1 MLTSL
6 HPGEREGGRVVK
18 GLTSDYQLTLPAIL
32 RRAEALYGPK
42 EIVTRRPDKSFH
54 RYAYADFVRRA
65 KKLAVALG
73 ELGLEKSDRVAT
85 LAWNNHQHLEAYFGV
100 PCSGMVLHTIN
111 PRLSADDLAY
121 IINHAEDRVLL
132 VDETTVGLL
141 DGFGDQVDLDHVFVL
156 SADGSAPEGLESYEE
171 LLSGADEDRFE
182 YPAFDENDAAAMCY
196 TSGTTGRPKGALYSH
211 RAICLHSMASA
222 MTDMLGIRE
231 RDVVMP
237 VVPMFHVNAWGL
249 PFTSTLVG
257 AKQVLPGPHLDP
269 ESLLEDMSNEKVTI
283 TAGVPTIFLGVLRKL
298 DENPDAY
305 DLSSVRDMII
315 GGSAAPEGM
324 IRAFE
329 ERHGLHVLHAWGMSE
344 TTPLGTVCNLSSLT
358 DGASEEERYKV
369 QAKQGPPGP
378 FIEVRAR
385 GDEDFVP
392 WDGESMG
399 ELEVRGPWVSG
410 AYFNTEEGQEKFIE
424 DGWFKTGDIVTID
437 ENGYVEI
444 QDRTKDLIKSGGE
457 WISSVALENALV
469 AHDAV
474 AEAAVIAVPDERW
487 GERPLGVVVL
497 KEDAEAT
504 EEELVSHLAADHPK
518 WSLPDAIEFVDEI
531 PHTATGKA
539 LKMALRERYSA
550 TRKPR
555 ASLG

>member
-6 HPGEREGGRVVK
+6 HRGKGKEDALK
-18 GLTSDYQLTLPAIL
+18 GLTSDYQLTLPAML

-42 EIVTRRPDKSFH
+42 EIVTRRPDRSFH
-54 RYAYADFVRRA
+54 RYTYADFVRRA
-65 KKLAVALG
+65 KRLAVALG
-73 ELGLEKSDRVAT
+73 GLGLEKSDRVAT
-85 LAWNNHQHLEAYFGV
+85 LAWNNHQHLEAYFGI
-100 PCSGMVLHTIN
+100 PSAGMVLHTIN
-111 PRLSADDLAY
+111 PRLSPDDLAY
-121 IINHAEDRVLL
+121 IMNHAEDRVLL
-132 VDETTVGLL
+132 IDETMVKLL
-141 DGFGDQVDLDHVFVL
+141 DGFRDQVNLDHVYVL
-156 SADGSAPEGLESYEE
+156 SSDGSAPEGLESYED
-171 LLSGADEDRFE
+171 LLSGADEERFE
-182 YPAFDENDAAAMCY
+182 YPDFDEDDAAAMCY

-222 MTDMLGIRE
+222 MSDMLGLRE

-269 ESLLEDMSNEKVTI
+269 ESLLEDMGNEKVTV
-283 TAGVPTIFLGVLRKL
+283 TAGVPTIFFGVLSKL
-298 DENPDAY
+298 DEDPEAY
-305 DLSSVRDMII
+305 DLSSVRAMII

-324 IRAFE
+324 IRAFDD
-329 ERHGLHVLHAWGMSE
+329 RHGLYVLHAWGMTE
-344 TTPLGTVCNLSSLT
+344 TTPLGTICNLSSQM
-358 DGASEEERYKV
+358 DEEPEDERYRIR
-369 QAKQGPPGP
+369 ATQGLPGA

-385 GDEDFVP
+385 GDEGFVA

-410 AYFNTEEGQEKFIE
+410 AYFNTEEGDDKFTE
-424 DGWFKTGDIVTID
+424 DGWFRTGDIVTI
-437 ENGYVEI
+437 EPSGYVEI

-457 WISSVALENALV
+457 WISSVALENSLM

-474 AEAAVIAVPDERW
+474 AEAAVIAIADERW

-497 KEDAEAT
+497 KEGEEAT
-504 EEELVSHLAADHPK
+504 EEELLSHLASDHPK
-518 WSLPDAIEFVDEI
+518 WSLPDAIEFVEEI

-539 LKMALRERYSA
+539 LKMTLRERYSDYTSA
-550 TRKPR
+550 K
-555 ASLG
+555 G

>member
-1 MLTSL
+1 VL
-6 HPGEREGGRVVK
+6 K
-18 GLTSDYQLTLPAIL
+18 GLTSDYQLTLPAML

-54 RYAYADFVRRA
+54 RYTYADFVGRA

-85 LAWNNHQHLEAYFGV
+85 LAWNNYQHLEAYFGV
-100 PCSGMVLHTIN
+100 PSAGLVLHTIN

-121 IINHAEDRVLL
+121 IIDHAGDRVLL
-132 VDETTVGLL
+132 VDETMVRLL
-141 DGFGDQVDLDHVFVL
+141 EAIEGRVELDHVYVL
-156 SADGSAPEGLESYEE
+156 SGDGSAPEGLESYEE
-171 LLSGADEDRFE
+171 LLSGADESQFE
-182 YPAFDENDAAAMCY
+182 YPDFDESDAAAMCY

-222 MTDMLGIRE
+222 MTDMLGIAE

-269 ESLLEDMSNEKVTI
+269 ESLLEDMAGEKVTI
-283 TAGVPTIFLGVLRKL
+283 TAGVPTIFFGVLHKL
-298 DENPDAY
+298 DEDPGAY
-305 DLSSVRDMII
+305 DLSSVRAMII

-324 IRAFE
+324 IRAFD
-329 ERHGLHVLHAWGMSE
+329 ERHNLHVLHAWGMTE
-344 TTPLGTVCNLSSLT
+344 TTPLGTVCHLSSLM
-358 DGASEEERYKV
+358 DGEPEAERYRIR
-369 QAKQGPPGP
+369 AKQGIPGA

-385 GDEDFVP
+385 GDEGFVP

-410 AYFNTEEGQEKFIE
+410 AYFNTEEGQDKFTD
-424 DGWFKTGDIVTID
+424 DGWFRTGDIVTI
-437 ENGYVEI
+437 EPSGYVEI

-457 WISSVALENALV
+457 WISSVALENSLM

-474 AEAAVIAVPDERW
+474 AEAAVIAVPNERW

-504 EEELVSHLAADHPK
+504 EEELLEHLASDHPK

-539 LKMALRERYSA
+539 LKMALRERYSDYTSA
-550 TRKPR
+550 K
-555 ASLG
+555 G

>member
-1 MLTSL
+1 M
-6 HPGEREGGRVVK
+6 K
-18 GLTSDYQLTLPAIL
+18 GLTSDYQLTLPAML

-54 RYAYADFVRRA
+54 RYTYADFVRRA

-73 ELGLEKSDRVAT
+73 GLGLRKSDRVAT

-100 PCSGMVLHTIN
+100 PCAGLVLHTIN
-111 PRLSADDLAY
+111 PRLSADDLTY
-121 IINHAEDRVLL
+121 IVDHAEDRLLL
-132 VDETTVGLL
+132 VDETMVGLL
-141 DGFGDQVDLDHVFVL
+141 SGFGDRVDLDRVFVL
-156 SADGSAPEGLESYEE
+156 SAGGSAPEGLESYED
-171 LLSGADEDRFE
+171 LISGAAEERFE
-182 YPAFDENDAAAMCY
+182 YPDFDESDAAAMCY

-283 TAGVPTIFLGVLRKL
+283 TAGVPTIFLGILRKL
-298 DENPDAY
+298 DEDPDFY
-305 DLSSVRDMII
+305 DLSSVRDMVI

-329 ERHGLHVLHAWGMSE
+329 ERHGLRVLHAWGMTE
-344 TTPLGTVCNLSSLT
+344 TTPLGTVCTLSSLV
-358 DGASEEERYKV
+358 DSALEDEQYKIR
-369 QAKQGPPGP
+369 ATQGLPGP

-385 GDEDFVP
+385 GDEGFVP

-399 ELEVRGPWVSG
+399 ELEIRGPWVSG
-410 AYFNTEEGQEKFIE
+410 AYFNTEEGADKFTE

-457 WISSVALENALV
+457 WISSVALENGLM

-474 AEAAVIAVPDERW
+474 AEAAVIAVPNERW

-504 EEELVSHLAADHPK
+504 EEELLSHLASSHPK

-539 LKMALRERYSA
+539 LKMALRKRYSDYTPA
-550 TRKPR
+550 K
-555 ASLG
+555 G

>member
-1 MLTSL
+1 MLTSPDRGKGKEDAL
-6 HPGEREGGRVVK
+6 K
-18 GLTSDYQLTLPAIL
+18 GLTSDYQLTLPAML

-54 RYAYADFVRRA
+54 RYTYADFVRRA

-73 ELGLEKSDRVAT
+73 QLVLEKSDRVAT

-132 VDETTVGLL
+132 IDETMVKLL
-141 DGFGDQVDLDHVFVL
+141 DSFGDRVELDHVFVF
-156 SADGSAPEGLESYEE
+156 SSDGSAPEGLESYED
-171 LLSGADEDRFE
+171 LLSGADEERFE
-182 YPAFDENDAAAMCY
+182 YPDFDENDAAAMCY

-222 MTDMLGIRE
+222 MTDMLGIKE

-269 ESLLEDMSNEKVTI
+269 ESLLEDMAEERVTV
-283 TAGVPTIFLGVLRKL
+283 TAGVPTIFFSVLRKL
-298 DENPDAY
+298 DENPEAY
-305 DLSSVRDMII
+305 DLSSVRAMII

-324 IRAFE
+324 IRAFDD
-329 ERHGLHVLHAWGMSE
+329 RHGLHVLHAWGMTE
-344 TTPLGTVCNLSSLT
+344 TTPLGTVCNLSSQMDEEPEDVRYRIRATQGLP
-358 DGASEEERYKV
+358 GA
-369 QAKQGPPGP
+369 

-385 GDEDFVP
+385 GDEGFVP

-410 AYFNTEEGQEKFIE
+410 AYFNTEEDADKFTE
-424 DGWFKTGDIVTID
+424 DGWFRTGDIVTI
-437 ENGYVEI
+437 EPSGYVEI

-457 WISSVALENALV
+457 WISSVALENSLM
-469 AHDAV
+469 AHEAV
-474 AEAAVIAVPDERW
+474 AEAAVIAVPNERW

-497 KEDAEAT
+497 KEGAEAT
-504 EEELVSHLAADHPK
+504 EEEFLSHLASDHPK
-518 WSLPDAIEFVDEI
+518 WSLPDAIEFVEEI

-539 LKMALRERYSA
+539 LKMALRERYSDYTSA
-550 TRKPR
+550 K
-555 ASLG
+555 G

>member
-1 MLTSL
+1 M
-6 HPGEREGGRVVK
+6 K
-18 GLTSDYQLTLPAIL
+18 GLTSDYQLTLPAML

-54 RYAYADFVRRA
+54 RYTYADFVRRA

-73 ELGLEKSDRVAT
+73 ELGLRKSDRVAT
-85 LAWNNHQHLEAYFGV
+85 LAWNNHQHLEAYFGI
-100 PCSGMVLHTIN
+100 PCAGLVLHTIN

-121 IINHAEDRVLL
+121 IVDHAEDRVLL
-132 VDETTVGLL
+132 VDETMVGLL
-141 DGFGDQVDLDHVFVL
+141 DGFGDRVDLDRVFVL

-171 LLSGADEDRFE
+171 LLSGADEGRFE
-182 YPAFDENDAAAMCY
+182 YPDFDEIDAAAMCY

-283 TAGVPTIFLGVLRKL
+283 TAGVPTIFFGILRKL
-298 DENPDAY
+298 DERADSY
-305 DLSSVRDMII
+305 DLSSVRDMVI

-329 ERHGLHVLHAWGMSE
+329 ERHGLRVLHAWGMTE
-344 TTPLGTVCNLSSLT
+344 TTPLGTVCNLSSLV
-358 DGASEEERYKV
+358 DDVPEDERYKV
-369 QAKQGPPGP
+369 RATQGLPGP

-385 GDEDFVP
+385 GDEGFVP

-399 ELEVRGPWVSG
+399 ELEIRGPWVSG
-410 AYFNTEEGQEKFIE
+410 SYFNTDEGADKFTG

-457 WISSVALENALV
+457 WISSVALENSLM

-474 AEAAVIAVPDERW
+474 AEAAVIAVPNERW

-504 EEELVSHLAADHPK
+504 EEELLSHLASDHPK

-539 LKMALRERYSA
+539 LKMALRERYSDY
-550 TRKPR
+550 KP
-555 ASLG
+555 AKS

>member
-1 MLTSL
+1 MLTSPDRGKGKEDAL
-6 HPGEREGGRVVK
+6 K
-18 GLTSDYQLTLPAIL
+18 GLTSDYQLTLPAML

-54 RYAYADFVRRA
+54 RYTYADFVRRA

-73 ELGLEKSDRVAT
+73 QLGLEKSDRVAT

-132 VDETTVGLL
+132 IDETMVKLL
-141 DGFGDQVDLDHVFVL
+141 DSFGDRVELDHVFVF
-156 SADGSAPEGLESYEE
+156 SSDGSAPEGLESYED
-171 LLSGADEDRFE
+171 LLSGADEERFE
-182 YPAFDENDAAAMCY
+182 YPDFDENDAAAMCY

-222 MTDMLGIRE
+222 MTDMLGIKE

-269 ESLLEDMSNEKVTI
+269 ESLLEDMAEERVTV
-283 TAGVPTIFLGVLRKL
+283 TAGVPTIFFSVLRKL
-298 DENPDAY
+298 DENPEAY
-305 DLSSVRDMII
+305 DLSSVRAMII

-324 IRAFE
+324 IRAFDD
-329 ERHGLHVLHAWGMSE
+329 RHGLHVLHAWGMTE
-344 TTPLGTVCNLSSLT
+344 TTPLGTVCNLSSQMDEEPEDVRYRIRATQGLP
-358 DGASEEERYKV
+358 GA
-369 QAKQGPPGP
+369 

-385 GDEDFVP
+385 GDEGFVP

-410 AYFNTEEGQEKFIE
+410 AYFNTEEDADKFTE
-424 DGWFKTGDIVTID
+424 DGWFRTGDIVTI
-437 ENGYVEI
+437 EPSGYVEI

-457 WISSVALENALV
+457 WISSVALENSLM
-469 AHDAV
+469 AHEAV
-474 AEAAVIAVPDERW
+474 AEAAVIAVPNERW

-497 KEDAEAT
+497 KEGAEAT
-504 EEELVSHLAADHPK
+504 EEEFLSHLASDHPK
-518 WSLPDAIEFVDEI
+518 WSLPDAIEFVEEI

-539 LKMALRERYSA
+539 LKMALRERYSDYTSA
-550 TRKPR
+550 K
-555 ASLG
+555 G